1 MSTTIK
7 KYKTDSQRT
16 ILMKR
21 GTLFFRD
28 TSAGCLVLNI
38 STAGAGL
45 ALESDVAIPFA
56 FDLEIESEPIR
67 RHCILVW
74 RLERRLG
81 VTFEFDRM
89 QRPETG
95 PI

>member
-28 TSAGCLVLNI
+28 TSVGCLVLNI

>member
-28 TSAGCLVLNI
+28 TSVGCLVLNI

-45 ALESDVAIPFA
+45 AVESDVAIPFA

>member
-28 TSAGCLVLNI
+28 TSVGCLVLNI

-45 ALESDVAIPFA
+45 AVERDVAIPFA